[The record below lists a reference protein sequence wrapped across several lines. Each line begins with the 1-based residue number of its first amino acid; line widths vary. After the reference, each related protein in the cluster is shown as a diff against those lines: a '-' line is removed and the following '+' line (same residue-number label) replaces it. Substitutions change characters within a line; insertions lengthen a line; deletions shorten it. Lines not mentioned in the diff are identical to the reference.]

1 MKEENNMVVKIAI
14 IVLAIT
20 MIALILLSGTYA
32 KYISSNTA
40 EDTARVAKW
49 QIELNGESLKT
60 SEIDLFST
68 ILDSNYTDTETD
80 VINTEKLIAPGTSG
94 RFNLQIANKSEV
106 AAQYEI
112 DFTITNTANIPIE
125 FSIDGGT
132 TWTKDLTDIAMSN
145 NTILAAKTGISTNLN
160 VQWRWLFDG
169 VSNSNYTQTDTTD
182 TTLGEIGTGTVKVKA
197 VVTVNQVD

>member
-14 IVLAIT
+14 VVLAIT
-20 MIALILLSGTYA
+20 MIALILLSGTFA